1 MILRKASQIQGHV
14 AGSRRERSLPS
25 FHFWSL
31 ALFMVLA
38 ATAILVVPL
47 YWRESRLPSGSAW
60 LRWEPLVVVTAVP
73 SLALALYYFLGSP
86 ALADAT
92 SAPATRIADAHANA
106 MRAGNR
112 DGGDLDQAIAKLRA
126 RLEANPDDAAGW
138 NLLAQSYEFQG
149 DSAAAADAR
158 ARASAPG
165 GATLPASSGSAA
177 APGSDAD
184 SAELAQ
190 RAQQARRARDF
201 TAAVATFAELER
213 RGALDADLWA
223 DYADALGG
231 ARGRLDD
238 DAARC
243 IAAALRLD
251 PRHVKALWLRASLQT
266 QQRDH
271 RAALATWQQ
280 IDKLLPA
287 GSPDARIIAAN
298 IAEAR
303 ADLDA
308 AGGVVATADA
318 DSRMLAA
325 PAGPVLKGDVRL
337 DPRWQSRVGTGSVLF
352 VYARAADERGPPL
365 AVWRTSTGTWP
376 VRFALGDAD
385 AMVPGRRLS
394 NYRRVVLEAR
404 VSRSGNATP
413 QPGDLR
419 GVSAVLDPNTAPEQ
433 QLVIAEEV
441 GARAQGS

>member
-1 MILRKASQIQGHV
+1 M
-14 AGSRRERSLPS
+14 PS

-38 ATAILVVPL
+38 ATAVLVVPL

-60 LRWEPLVVVTAVP
+60 LRWEPLVVVAAVP
-73 SLALALYYFLGSP
+73 LLALMLYYFLGSP

-92 SAPATRIADAHANA
+92 SAPATRLADTHVNA
-106 MRAGNR
+106 MRTGNR
-112 DGGDLDQAIAKLRA
+112 AGGDLEQAIAKLRA
-126 RLEANPDDAAGW
+126 RLEADPDDAAGW

-158 ARASAPG
+158 ARASASR
-165 GATLPASSGSAA
+165 GAPPSVSSGAA
-177 APGSDAD
+177 ASPGSDAG
-184 SAELAQ
+184 SAALAQ

-201 TAAVATFAELER
+201 TAAVAAFTELER

-231 ARGRLDD
+231 AHGRLDD

-243 IAAALRLD
+243 IEAALRLD

-266 QQRDH
+266 EQRDP

-303 ADLDA
+303 ASLAATAGPDAMAGLDA
-308 AGGVVATADA
+308 TRAAAAAEAASRTLTAP
-318 DSRMLAA
+318 S
-325 PAGPVLKGDVRL
+325 GPVLKGDVRL

-441 GARAQGS
+441 GARTQGS